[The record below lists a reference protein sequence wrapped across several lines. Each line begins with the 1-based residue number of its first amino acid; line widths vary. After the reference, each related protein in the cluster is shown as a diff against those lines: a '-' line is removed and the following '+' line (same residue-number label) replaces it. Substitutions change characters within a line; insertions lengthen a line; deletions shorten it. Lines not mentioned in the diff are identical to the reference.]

1 MRPVFA
7 LLLAIAFLAVGAD
20 SAHALKPLTREGWS
34 LGLAYGPGRAQ
45 ITGAD
50 SLDIGSLKGLAQ
62 TIRISRMFGERFRV
76 GYEHQAWVREQG
88 LYDLKLRAGT
98 QLEALE
104 VTAFLAKPGSGW
116 EGLYF
121 TVGGGRAHCRLT
133 LLEPLLPGESAIG
146 DTYEV
151 VFKQDEF
158 GWGGFGALGY
168 DLQITRHFAAGL
180 MASYNYLD
188 IGGGLFDTVQF
199 TPVVAN
205 LNFSW

>member
-1 MRPVFA
+1 MRHVFA
-7 LLLAIAFLAVGAD
+7 LLLAIAFLAIGAD
-20 SAHALKPLTREGWS
+20 PARALKPVTREGWS
-34 LGLAYGPGRAQ
+34 LGLAYGPGRAR

-50 SLDIGSLKGLAQ
+50 SLDVGSLKGLAQ
-62 TIRISRMFGERFRV
+62 TIRISRMFGDRLRV

-98 QLEALE
+98 QLEALA
-104 VTAFLAKPGSGW
+104 VTAYLAEPGSAWG
-116 EGLYF
+116 GLYV
-121 TVGGGRAHCRLT
+121 TLGGGRAHCRMT
-133 LLEPLLPGESAIG
+133 LLEPLAPGESTIG

-168 DLQITRHFAAGL
+168 DLQITRRFAAGL
-180 MASYNYLD
+180 TTSYNYLD
-188 IGGGLFDTVQF
+188 IGGSLFDTVQF